1 MNITL
6 SNNEIILVAMAF
18 ATIIMIIIG
27 LLKNVIYKY
36 LFKKGVKRT
45 QYIKQLV
52 KNEDIPFVLI
62 NVDNEPDRIAP
73 TLDNNGLIIDGKLY
87 NDKNSLFLEEDG
99 RIYVVG
105 KKEDF
110 LIALMGGA
118 IGRR

>member
-1 MNITL
+1 MWKEYLDNTRIIERL
-6 SNNEIILVAMAF
+6 LDREIEVTF
-18 ATIIMIIIG
+18 
-27 LLKNVIYKY
+27 
-36 LFKKGVKRT
+36 
-45 QYIKQLV
+45 
-52 KNEDIPFVLI
+52 
-62 NVDNEPDRIAP
+62 DNEPDRIAP

>member
-6 SNNEIILVAMAF
+6 SNNEIVLVAMAF

-27 LLKNVIYKY
+27 LLKNAIYKH

-62 NVDNEPDRIAP
+62 NVDNEPDRIVP

>member
-27 LLKNVIYKY
+27 LLKNVIYKH

-52 KNEDIPFVLI
+52 KNE
-62 NVDNEPDRIAP
+62 
-73 TLDNNGLIIDGKLY
+73 K
-87 NDKNSLFLEEDG
+87 S
-99 RIYVVG
+99 
-105 KKEDF
+105 F
-110 LIALMGGA
+110 LIFNIVINGKP
-118 IGRR
+118 ITVKEK